1 MSRSISQDLRCRV
14 VRVHLRSENSYRG
27 LAARFDIGVA
37 SVVRILRL
45 HRTTGSV
52 AAKPFRGGRA
62 AQVGPEKGKVL
73 LALVRQH
80 PDATVAE
87 LARHYNQKQGSSLS
101 RSTMLRAL
109 HRFGFTFRKSL
120 IRAGTLPA
128 GCR

>member
-1 MSRSISQDLRCRV
+1 MSRPISQDLRCRV
-14 VRVHLRSENSYRG
+14 VRAHLRAENSYRG

-45 HRTTGSV
+45 HRTTGNV

-62 AQVGPEKGKVL
+62 AQLGPEKGKAI
-73 LALVRQH
+73 LALVHRH

-87 LARHYNQKQGSSLS
+87 LARHYNERHRSNFS

-109 HRFGFTFRKSL
+109 HRFGFTFKKKR
-120 IRAGTLPA
+120 
-128 GCR
+128 